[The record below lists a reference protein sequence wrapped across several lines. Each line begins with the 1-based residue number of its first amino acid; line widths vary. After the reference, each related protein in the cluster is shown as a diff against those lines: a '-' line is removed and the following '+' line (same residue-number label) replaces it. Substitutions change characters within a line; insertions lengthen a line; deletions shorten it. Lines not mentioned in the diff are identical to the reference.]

1 MHSQCTRL
9 FAADSAEGFGVVRF
23 ASSPEGHGGR
33 KTGSAIDAVAEANL
47 EVRRDQQRQLRVT
60 LQPVEQIRRFI
71 GAAPIEKWR
80 LIGHT
85 HRK

>member
-1 MHSQCTRL
+1 M
-9 FAADSAEGFGVVRF
+9 
-23 ASSPEGHGGR
+23 
-33 KTGSAIDAVAEANL
+33 DAVAEANL

-71 GAAPIEKWR
+71 GATLIEKWR